1 MRPLVSPM
9 RGVELRTYVRS
20 RATGRDGIHTAHPQP
35 QRVARPPTRQRRPPR
50 EDSEKPPDVPM
61 ARLAGSGSTN
71 WCLLPPA
78 ALPSPRR
85 LMLETGA
92 IARRSGSIW
101 HLHVRCKVVP
111 APSWIFA
118 APFLLT

>member
-1 MRPLVSPM
+1 
-9 RGVELRTYVRS
+9 
-20 RATGRDGIHTAHPQP
+20 
-35 QRVARPPTRQRRPPR
+35 
-50 EDSEKPPDVPM
+50 M